1 MSDIDSINSAS
12 PLRSSPLRSSP
23 LRSAEAATQQARGSP
38 SPTARGS
45 GEGSSSRKRKSRTPR
60 RNRAAHLAA
69 YRNLPRVPRALEE
82 IRKYQASTDLL
93 IRRLPFV
100 RLVRE
105 ISSTFSDKS
114 SKKYASKWQVAALEA
129 LQTAAETY
137 LVHVFEDANLCAI
150 HGKRV
155 TLMPKD
161 IQLARRIRGNELK

>member
-1 MSDIDSINSAS
+1 MSDIDSIDSAS

-23 LRSAEAATQQARGSP
+23 LRSAEPVTQQAEVSP
-38 SPTARGS
+38 SPTARR
-45 GEGSSSRKRKSRTPR
+45 GEEGSSRKRKSRTPR

-69 YRNLPRVPRALEE
+69 YRGLPRVPRALEE

-93 IRRLPFV
+93 IRRLPFA

-105 ISSTFSDKS
+105 VSSTFSDKS
-114 SKKYASKWQVAALEA
+114 SKRYASKWQVAALEA

-155 TLMPKD
+155 TVMPKD